1 MANSARV
8 LLFHI
13 DPIKANRI
21 ESLCKKLSI
30 RTSKI
35 EPALYSQKLGYL
47 AGIPGF
53 PKEEKSYTGPDFP
66 SEMMVFSGMSD
77 RLDQFLSEYKK
88 AAIPPIGL
96 KAVITPH
103 NIFWSA
109 EDLYK
114 ELFKEHQLFQKA

>member
-1 MANSARV
+1 MANNACV

-13 DPIKANRI
+13 DPIKASRI
-21 ESLCKKLSI
+21 ESLCEKLGI

-53 PKEEKSYTGPDFP
+53 PKEEKPYTGLDFP

-77 RLDQFLSEYKK
+77 CLDQFLSEYKK

-109 EDLYK
+109 DDLYK
-114 ELFKEHQLFQKA
+114 ELFKEHQFFQKA